1 MRPAAQL
8 AAFGAGLLV
17 AFGAAFALGSAVGPD
32 LPEPV
37 HQAPATAPGQPGQQG
52 QPHTD
57 GH

>member
-8 AAFGAGLLV
+8 TAFGAGLIV

-37 HQAPATAPGQPGQQG
+37 HQAPATAPGQPGQ
-52 QPHTD
+52 PHTGD
-57 GH
+57 H